1 MWKRQG
7 WQSIS
12 GRWGHAEVKTM
23 KTTTKQTHLYS
34 NTDLR
39 KLLIPIIIEQLL
51 SSLMGTVDTMMVS
64 NVGSA
69 AISAVSLVDSINIL
83 VIQALSALA
92 AGGAILCSQ
101 YLGSEKRDGAIRS
114 AQQVLF
120 VMTVLSV
127 ALSAGCLIFRV
138 PLLRVI
144 FGAVEADVMKNSQVY
159 FLFTLLS
166 FPFIGLYDAGASI
179 LRAQNNSRSPMVIS
193 VISNFM
199 NIGGNAILIFGFHMG
214 VEGAAISTLISR
226 IFCAVVVLWK
236 LRDESKP
243 IFVKQ
248 YLSIRPDFGLIKKI
262 LFIGIPSGIE
272 NSMFQFGKLAIQSTV
287 STLGTVAIAA
297 QAMTNILENLNGVAA
312 IGVGIGLMTVVG
324 QCLGAGRKDEAIYYI
339 KKLCWLSE
347 VVIVASCL
355 LVFVL
360 TKPITMIGGMEAES
374 AKLCMQMMIFITIA
388 KPLCWVMAFVPGY
401 GMRAAGDVKFSMITS
416 CCTMWLCR
424 VSLCIYLCRVWGFGP
439 IAVWIG
445 MAADWSLRS
454 ILFTIRFKSGK
465 WLNHHLIEE
474 KKQEI

>member
-324 QCLGAGRKDEAIYYI
+324 QCLGAGRKDEVIYYI
-339 KKLCWLSE
+339 KKLSWLAE
-347 VVIVASCL
+347 AAIVISCL
-355 LVFVL
+355 TVLAL
-360 TKPITMIGGMEAES
+360 TKPITLLGGMEAES
-374 AKLCMQMMIFITIA
+374 ADLCFKMVIFITIT
-388 KPLCWVMAFVPGY
+388 KPISWVLSFIPAY

-445 MAADWSLRS
+445 MFSDWTLRAIIFS
-454 ILFTIRFKSGK
+454 IRFHSRK
-465 WLNHHLIEE
+465 WLNHRVIE
-474 KKQEI
+474 K

>member
-1 MWKRQG
+1 
-7 WQSIS
+7 
-12 GRWGHAEVKTM
+12 M

-287 STLGTVAIAA
+287 STLGTAAIAA
-297 QAMTNILENLNGVAA
+297 NAVTNILENLNGVAA
-312 IGVGIGLMTVVG
+312 QGVGIGLMTIVG
-324 QCLGAGRKDEAIYYI
+324 QCIGAGRKDEAIYYI
-339 KKLCWLSE
+339 KKLSKMAE
-347 VVIVASCL
+347 AAIIISCL
-355 LVFVL
+355 VVFAL
-360 TKPITMIGGMEAES
+360 CRPITILGGMESESARMCFEMTLFITITKPIS
-374 AKLCMQMMIFITIA
+374 WVLSFIPA
-388 KPLCWVMAFVPGY
+388 Y

-416 CCTMWLCR
+416 CASMWLCR
-424 VSLCIYLCRVWGFGP
+424 VSFTIFLCRVYGFGP

-445 MAADWSLRS
+445 MFADWTVRG
-454 ILFTIRFKSGK
+454 IVFTIRFHSRR
-465 WLNHHLIEE
+465 WLNHHI
-474 KKQEI
+474 ID

>member
-1 MWKRQG
+1 
-7 WQSIS
+7 
-12 GRWGHAEVKTM
+12 
-23 KTTTKQTHLYS
+23 
-34 NTDLR
+34 
-39 KLLIPIIIEQLL
+39 
-51 SSLMGTVDTMMVS
+51 
-64 NVGSA
+64 
-69 AISAVSLVDSINIL
+69 
-83 VIQALSALA
+83 
-92 AGGAILCSQ
+92 
-101 YLGSEKRDGAIRS
+101 
-114 AQQVLF
+114 
-120 VMTVLSV
+120 
-127 ALSAGCLIFRV
+127 
-138 PLLRVI
+138 
-144 FGAVEADVMKNSQVY
+144 
-159 FLFTLLS
+159 
-166 FPFIGLYDAGASI
+166 
-179 LRAQNNSRSPMVIS
+179 MVIS

-324 QCLGAGRKDEAIYYI
+324 QCLGAGRKDEVIYYI
-339 KKLCWLSE
+339 KKLSWLAE
-347 VVIVASCL
+347 AAIVISCL
-355 LVFVL
+355 TVLAL
-360 TKPITMIGGMEAES
+360 TKPITLLGGMEAES
-374 AKLCMQMMIFITIA
+374 ADLCFKMVIFITIT
-388 KPLCWVMAFVPGY
+388 KPISWVLSFIPAY

-424 VSLCIYLCRVWGFGP
+424 VSLCVYLCRVWGFGP

-445 MAADWSLRS
+445 MFADWTLRAIVFS
-454 ILFTIRFKSGK
+454 IRFHGRK
-465 WLNHHLIEE
+465 WLNHHI
-474 KKQEI
+474 ID

>member
-1 MWKRQG
+1 
-7 WQSIS
+7 
-12 GRWGHAEVKTM
+12 M

-101 YLGSEKRDGAIRS
+101 YIGSEKRDGAIRS

-360 TKPITMIGGMEAES
+360 TKPITILGGMEKES
-374 AKLCMQMMIFITIA
+374 ADMCIHMTMWITIV
-388 KPLCWVMAFVPGY
+388 KPLVWIMAFIPGY
-401 GMRAAGDVKFSMITS
+401 GMRAAGDVKFSMLTS
-416 CCTMWLCR
+416 CTTMWLCR
-424 VSLCIYLCRVWGFGP
+424 FCLSVFMIRIVGVG
-439 IAVWIG
+439 AMGVWIG
-445 MAADWSLRS
+445 MFSDWTLRGIIFS
-454 ILFTIRFKSGK
+454 WRFHSRK
-465 WLNHHLIEE
+465 WLKHQVI
-474 KKQEI
+474 

>member
-1 MWKRQG
+1 
-7 WQSIS
+7 
-12 GRWGHAEVKTM
+12 
-23 KTTTKQTHLYS
+23 
-34 NTDLR
+34 
-39 KLLIPIIIEQLL
+39 
-51 SSLMGTVDTMMVS
+51 MGTVDTMMVS

-226 IFCAVVVLWK
+226 ISV
-236 LRDESKP
+236 R
-243 IFVKQ
+243 
-248 YLSIRPDFGLIKKI
+248 LSYCGSFGMKA
-262 LFIGIPSGIE
+262 
-272 NSMFQFGKLAIQSTV
+272 N
-287 STLGTVAIAA
+287 
-297 QAMTNILENLNGVAA
+297 
-312 IGVGIGLMTVVG
+312 
-324 QCLGAGRKDEAIYYI
+324 
-339 KKLCWLSE
+339 
-347 VVIVASCL
+347 
-355 LVFVL
+355 
-360 TKPITMIGGMEAES
+360 
-374 AKLCMQMMIFITIA
+374 
-388 KPLCWVMAFVPGY
+388 
-401 GMRAAGDVKFSMITS
+401 
-416 CCTMWLCR
+416 
-424 VSLCIYLCRVWGFGP
+424 
-439 IAVWIG
+439 
-445 MAADWSLRS
+445 
-454 ILFTIRFKSGK
+454 RF
-465 WLNHHLIEE
+465 L
-474 KKQEI
+474 